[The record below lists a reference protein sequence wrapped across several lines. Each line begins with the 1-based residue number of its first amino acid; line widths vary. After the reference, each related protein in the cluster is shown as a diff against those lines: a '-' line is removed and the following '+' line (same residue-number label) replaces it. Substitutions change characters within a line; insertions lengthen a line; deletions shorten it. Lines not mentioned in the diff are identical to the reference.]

1 MRVGLKMGHT
11 ARSHRVIIIFMN
23 FPRATI
29 CDFGVSPLLDKIVSF
44 HVIYRVQPASASFA
58 EETPLLQLAALWRRK
73 GKDVGGDK
81 STEHLEKTEL
91 PKFHVEISTGL

>member
-44 HVIYRVQPASASFA
+44 NVIYRVQPASASFA
-58 EETPLLQLAALWRRK
+58 QLRRLPCCSWQRFGVGK
-73 GKDVGGDK
+73 GKGRM
-81 STEHLEKTEL
+81 
-91 PKFHVEISTGL
+91 